1 LTAEAVGYPARDV
14 GALASNNSPA
24 RAGASGA
31 RWSAAALVVLVFALY
46 GGALGGDF
54 VLDGAKIVRDNTLLS
69 PFEPLRIL
77 TLDWWEGAGRAD
89 GLYRP
94 VSLLALAALRA
105 LGDNSPALINF
116 ANVALLA
123 LVAWLRFEVL
133 RRLLGAGAGALG
145 VAWLASALAVA
156 HPLNA
161 EIVCGQVGI
170 SDLLASVGMCSAV
183 LLASAEPR
191 ASRFLLAGLC
201 AALAALSK
209 ESGVLVVP
217 LAVLFEALR
226 ESPPTPR
233 ARRVA
238 LAFAWSSSGVAL
250 ALACRF
256 AAIGSLANVDDPVYA
271 GFSTA
276 ARVASSCAVFA
287 QVTLTN
293 LLAPWKQLAIVGHQ
307 DAPPA
312 ASLADWRALCGV
324 AALFVLA
331 LAPLLALRRGRRDL
345 AFGLWFAVCAW
356 LPTSNLLVSTGALT
370 AARFSFAGSF
380 ALALPVAA
388 LLGQGWRRAGPARP
402 TSAALIC
409 ALLGGLAVL
418 TYREVAA
425 WKTSRALRELQVARA
440 PHSSIALLDLGLEL
454 GDKEPAAA
462 SALFTRAVNAP
473 LVFIPGTQTPPEDL
487 LEALLLAH
495 LGSARIAEESG
506 RSADAVAHLR
516 AAEQVAERGRAAR
529 ESLPFLENWAQQRLG
544 ALHKLAALELVR
556 VRELSGPTRGADLAA
571 IERDLDACDQLVPG
585 SPETVRLRSLLFDRR
600 GDSAGRTRVIEQ
612 AWRAQPGDPLLRI
625 LWANELRQS
634 QRVAEALDLELAVA
648 LELFESFDPSR
659 SLAIARESVRR
670 SEPRLAGRGRE
681 LLERLARIVP
691 RTPQQRA
698 VALEAAAA
706 LRDLGP
712 ATSR

>member
-1 LTAEAVGYPARDV
+1 VRAPG
-14 GALASNNSPA
+14 SSSSPA
-24 RAGASGA
+24 SASA
-31 RWSAAALVVLVFALY
+31 FDTRWSVAALAALVFVLY
-46 GGALGGDF
+46 GGALGAEF
-54 VLDGAKIVRDNTLLS
+54 VLDGEKIVRDNALLS

-94 VSLLALAALRA
+94 VSLLVLAALRA
-105 LGDNSPALINF
+105 IGGNSPALINLV
-116 ANVALLA
+116 NVALLA
-123 LVAWLRFEVL
+123 LVAWLRFELL
-133 RRLLGAGAGALG
+133 RRLLGGRAGALG
-145 VAWLASALAVA
+145 AAWLASALALA

-183 LLASAEPR
+183 LLASAAPR
-191 ASRFLLAGLC
+191 ASHFVLAGLC

-226 ESPPTPR
+226 ENPPTPR

-238 LAFAWSSSGVAL
+238 LAFVWSSLGVAL
-250 ALACRF
+250 ALACRY
-256 AAIGSLANVDDPVYA
+256 AAIGALADVDDPVYA

-293 LLAPWKQLAIVGHQ
+293 LVAPWKQLAIVGPQ

-312 ASLADWRALCGV
+312 ASLVDVRALFGL
-324 AALFVLA
+324 AAVLILA

-345 AFGLWFAVCAW
+345 AFGLWFFACAW
-356 LPTSNLLVSTGALT
+356 LPTSNLLVSTGALA

-380 ALALPVAA
+380 ALALPVA
-388 LLGQGWRRAGPARP
+388 LLLAHTWRRAGPARA
-402 TSAALIC
+402 TSATLTC
-409 ALLGGLAVL
+409 ALLGGLALL
-418 TYREVAA
+418 THREVAA
-425 WKTSRALRELQVARA
+425 WNSSRTLRELQVARA
-440 PHSSIALLDLGLEL
+440 PQSSIALLDLGLEL
-454 GDKEPAAA
+454 GENEPAVA

-495 LGSARIAEESG
+495 LGNARIAEEAG

-516 AAEQVAERGRAAR
+516 AAEQAAERGRAAR
-529 ESLPFLENWAQQRLG
+529 ESLPFVENWGAQRLG
-544 ALHKLAALELVR
+544 ALHKLAALELAR
-556 VRELSGPTRGADLAA
+556 VRELSGPARGAALDA
-571 IERDLDACDQLVPG
+571 IERDLDACDALAPG

-634 QRVAEALDLELAVA
+634 QRVAEALELELAVA
-648 LELFESFDPSR
+648 LELFESFDPAR
-659 SLAIARESVRR
+659 GLALARESVLRA
-670 SEPRLAGRGRE
+670 EPRLAGRGRE

-706 LRDLGP
+706 LRDLSP
-712 ATSR
+712 APANAR